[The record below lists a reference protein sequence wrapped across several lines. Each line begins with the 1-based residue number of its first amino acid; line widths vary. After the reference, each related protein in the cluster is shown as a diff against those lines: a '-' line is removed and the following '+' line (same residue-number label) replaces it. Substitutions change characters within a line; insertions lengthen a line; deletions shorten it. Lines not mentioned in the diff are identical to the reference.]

1 MLKSLQ
7 LVAALLCCS
16 ISFSQITGTVTSSKN
31 ETLPVVNIFVDN
43 TYIGTTTNSEGMY
56 ELNVTKLGDYT
67 IVFQYLGYKTLKKKV
82 SIKSFPFTLNA
93 VLQEED
99 ISLNEVVINSED
111 NPANKIIRSTI
122 NNRKKVLEKLGE
134 YTSDFYS
141 RGVIQIK
148 NAPEKILGQELGDL
162 GGGLDSTRS
171 GIIYLSETISKLK
184 YQRPKPLKEKIIAS
198 KVSGDDNGF
207 SFNNASDVNFNFY
220 NNTFELGA
228 RVVSPISDM
237 AFNYYRYK
245 LEGVFYDD
253 KGNLINKIKITPK
266 RKNDKAFSG
275 YIYIVEDQ
283 WNLYAV
289 DVTIRGAQVDTTPVD
304 LFTLQQTFSYS
315 EKDRVWALISQTFD
329 FKFGIFGIK
338 GDSRFTS
345 VYSNYNFSPE
355 FEARTFN
362 REVLSFEENS
372 NKKDS
377 TYWNTIRPVP
387 LTIAESTDY
396 VKKDSIQIVKESK
409 PYLDSIDQ
417 KNNAFKITN
426 ILGGYSYQ
434 NSHKKYRFS
443 VSSPIARLSFNTVQ
457 GWNGNLG
464 LNFTKRYDDYNRFLS
479 VNSNINYGEGDD
491 RIRGTASIYYKFNNK
506 NRRSL
511 SLSGG
516 IKTEQFNASRPISRL
531 ENAVSTLFFEDNY
544 MKLYDRSFTRLA
556 FSQELFNGFFLNSS
570 VSYERRKA
578 LFNNSD
584 YTLVDEDGDRYTSN
598 NPTNELAYNIAP
610 FNTHNIVKFNA
621 SATINFAQ
629 NYLSY
634 PDGKYNMRNN
644 KYPSL
649 TIGYEKGLGATNENY
664 NFDQFKLNLRQYVS
678 LGNKGDFRYN
688 IGAGTFSNAENI
700 AFMDYHHFNGNQTN
714 VKLDGAYINAFK
726 NLPYYGLSTN
736 ESYAEIHAEHNFN
749 GFILNK
755 IPLLNKLNFN
765 LIVGAN
771 AAITQDN
778 KPYSEYS
785 IGIDNLGF
793 GKFRFLRVDY
803 VRSYQSG
810 FINDAVL
817 FGFSF

>member
-16 ISFSQITGTVTSSKN
+16 LSFSQITGTVTSSKN

-56 ELNVTKLGDYT
+56 ELNVAKPGDYT

-99 ISLNEVVINSED
+99 ISLNEVVINSEE

-220 NNTFELGA
+220 KNTFELGA
-228 RVVSPISDM
+228 NVVSPISDM

-253 KGNLINKIKITPK
+253 KGNLINKIEITPK

-275 YIYIVEDQ
+275 YVYIVEDQ

-315 EKDRVWALISQTFD
+315 EKDSVWALISQTFD
-329 FKFGIFGIK
+329 FRFGIFGIK
-338 GDSRFTS
+338 GDGRFTS

-355 FEARTFN
+355 FEAKTFN
-362 REVLSFEENS
+362 REVLSFAENS

-377 TYWNTIRPVP
+377 TYWSTIRPVP
-387 LTIAESTDY
+387 LTIAESSDY
-396 VKKDSIQIVKESK
+396 VKKDSIQILKESK

-417 KNNAFKITN
+417 KNNAFKTTN

-434 NSHKKYRFS
+434 NSHKKTRFS
-443 VSSPIARLSFNTVQ
+443 ISSPLEKISFNTVQ
-457 GWNGNLG
+457 GWNSSVG

-479 VNSNINYGEGDD
+479 VNSNITYGEADD
-491 RIRGTASIYYKFNNK
+491 RVRGTASIYYKFNNK
-506 NRRSL
+506 NRRFL

-516 IKTEQFNASRPISRL
+516 IRTEQFNASRPISRL

-570 VSYERRKA
+570 LSYERRKA
-578 LFNNSD
+578 LFNNTD
-584 YTLVDEDGDRYTSN
+584 YTLVNEDGDRYTSN
-598 NPTNELAYNIAP
+598 NPTNALAYNIAP

-649 TIGYEKGLGATNENY
+649 TIGYEKGLGATNKNY
-664 NFDQFKLNLRQYVS
+664 NFDQLKLNLRQYVS

-765 LIVGAN
+765 LIIGAN

>member
-1 MLKSLQ
+1 MLRSL
-7 LVAALLCCS
+7 LLFTTLLFCNF
-16 ISFSQITGTVTSSKN
+16 SFAQITGTVTSSKN
-31 ETLPVVNIFVDN
+31 ETLPVVNIFIDN
-43 TYIGTTTNSEGMY
+43 TYMGTTTNSEGMY
-56 ELNVTKLGDYT
+56 ELNVTKPGDYT
-67 IVFQYLGYKTLKKKV
+67 VVFQYLGYKTLKKNV
-82 SIKSFPFTLNA
+82 NIKSFPFTLNA
-93 VLQEED
+93 VLVEED
-99 ISLNEVVINSED
+99 ISLNEVVVNSEE
-111 NPANKIIRSTI
+111 NPANSIIRNTI
-122 NNRKKVLEKLGE
+122 NNRKKVLKKLGK

-184 YQRPKPLKEKIIAS
+184 YQSPKPLKEKIIAS

-220 NNTFELGA
+220 KNTFELGTQ
-228 RVVSPISDM
+228 VVSPISDM

-253 KGNLINKIKITPK
+253 KNNLINKIKITPK
-266 RKNDKAFSG
+266 RENDKAFSG
-275 YIYIVEDQ
+275 YVYIVEDQ

-289 DVTIRGAQVDTTPVD
+289 DVNIRGAQVKTAPVD
-304 LFTLQQTFSYS
+304 LFTIQQTFSYS
-315 EKDRVWALISQTFD
+315 EKDSVWALISQTFD
-329 FKFGIFGIK
+329 FRFGIFGIK
-338 GDSRFTS
+338 GDGRFTS

-362 REVLSFEENS
+362 REVLSFAENS

-396 VKKDSIQIVKESK
+396 VRKDSIQIVKESK

-417 KNNAFKITN
+417 KNNTFKLTN
-426 ILGGYSYQ
+426 IIGGYSYQ

-443 VSSPIARLSFNTVQ
+443 ISSPIERISFNTVQ
-457 GWNGNLG
+457 GWNGSIG
-464 LNFTKRYDDYNRFLS
+464 LNYTKRYDKYKRYLNI
-479 VNSNINYGEGDD
+479 NSTLNYGEADD
-491 RIRGTASIYYKFNNK
+491 RLRGTASIYFKFNNK
-506 NRRSL
+506 NRRSI

-516 IKTEQFNASRPISRL
+516 VRAEQFNASRPISRI
-531 ENAVSTLFFEDNY
+531 ENAVSTLFFEDSY
-544 MKLYDRSFTRLA
+544 MKLYDKSFTQLA
-556 FSQELFNGFFLNSS
+556 FSQELFNGFFFNSS
-570 VSYERRKA
+570 VAYERRKA
-578 LFNNSD
+578 LFNNTD
-584 YTLVDEDGDRYTSN
+584 YTLINEDGDRYTSN
-598 NPTNELAYNIAP
+598 NPTNEIAYGIAP
-610 FNTHNIVKFNA
+610 FSTHNIVKFNA
-621 SATINFAQ
+621 NATINFAQ

-649 TIGYEKGLGATNENY
+649 SIGYEKGLGATNENY
-664 NFDQFKLNLRQYVS
+664 NFDQFKVRLRQNVS
-678 LGNKGDFRYN
+678 LGNKGLFRYN
-688 IGAGTFSNAENI
+688 LSGGAFSNADNI

-714 VKLDGAYINAFK
+714 VKLDGSYLNAFK
-726 NLPYYGLSTN
+726 NLPYYSLSTN
-736 ESYAEIHAEHNFN
+736 KSYAEIHTEHNFN

-755 IPLLNKLNFN
+755 IPLLSKLNFN
-765 LIVGAN
+765 LIIGAK
-771 AAITQDN
+771 AAITQNN

-810 FINDAVL
+810 FLNDAVL